1 MRAFLLL
8 MAMLLF
14 VPPSRA
20 QDLAKPNTL
29 TPKEIADGWLLLF
42 DGDTSYGWALKSAVG
57 KVGFEAKDGSFRL
70 KTVAGQ
76 SMSAENTTPWSEFE
90 LSCDFRC
97 ASAGDARLVLAGL
110 PKPFALTFFATQ
122 PADEWIH
129 LRAVLRQNQN
139 GECKLTSTY
148 RLASGKEESFVKTG
162 KSDPVPCVFKLE
174 VNGDTSLEIRD
185 FKLKPLG
192 AKALFNGRT

>member
-90 LSCDFRC
+90 LSCDFR
-97 ASAGDARLVLAGL
+97 
-110 PKPFALTFFATQ
+110 
-122 PADEWIH
+122 
-129 LRAVLRQNQN
+129 
-139 GECKLTSTY
+139 
-148 RLASGKEESFVKTG
+148 
-162 KSDPVPCVFKLE
+162 
-174 VNGDTSLEIRD
+174 
-185 FKLKPLG
+185 
-192 AKALFNGRT
+192 